1 MAYCNT
7 YNGLGVTLTKEQ
19 ERQYNT
25 AYGIA
30 YSYNLSAPRMEDF
43 AAGNGE
49 AIIDYYAQQAYAKNP
64 NAQNPY
70 TGDVKKRLAEIAARK
85 TATTTAAIVQPITG
99 GHVVAA
105 QRAAA
110 SVAQQ
115 AATLP
120 PATTPT
126 QENKPA
132 KTWKDYL
139 VWIALGGVIAFGAY
153 KMLTG
158 KKKRR

>member
-1 MAYCNT
+1 MAYYNT
-7 YNGLGVTLTKEQ
+7 YNGLGAIFTNK
-19 ERQYNT
+19 
-25 AYGIA
+25 
-30 YSYNLSAPRMEDF
+30 
-43 AAGNGE
+43 GN
-49 AIIDYYAQQAYAKNP
+49 IKRRID
-64 NAQNPY
+64 
-70 TGDVKKRLAEIAARK
+70 GFAARK
-85 TATTTAAIVQPITG
+85 AATQAAKIATQPITG
-99 GHVVAA
+99 GQVVVA

-126 QENKPA
+126 QDTKPA

-139 VWIALGGVIAFGAY
+139 VWIALGGAVAFGAY

>member
-1 MAYCNT
+1 MAYYNT
-7 YNGLGVTLTKEQ
+7 YSGLGVTLTKKSD
-19 ERQYNT
+19 T
-25 AYGIA
+25 
-30 YSYNLSAPRMEDF
+30 
-43 AAGNGE
+43 
-49 AIIDYYAQQAYAKNP
+49 
-64 NAQNPY
+64 
-70 TGDVKKRLAEIAARK
+70 KKRITGFATRK
-85 TATTTAAIVQPITG
+85 AATTTAAIVQPITG

-105 QRAAA
+105 QRAA
-110 SVAQQ
+110 QQ

-126 QENKPA
+126 QDTKAA

-139 VWIALGGVIAFGAY
+139 VWIALGGVVAFGAY

>member
-1 MAYCNT
+1 MAYYNT
-7 YNGLGVTLTKEQ
+7 DSGLGVTLTKE
-19 ERQYNT
+19 
-25 AYGIA
+25 
-30 YSYNLSAPRMEDF
+30 
-43 AAGNGE
+43 
-49 AIIDYYAQQAYAKNP
+49 
-64 NAQNPY
+64 
-70 TGDVKKRLAEIAARK
+70 GDTKKRITGFAARK
-85 TATTTAAIVQPITG
+85 AATQAAKTATQ
-99 GHVVAA
+99 
-105 QRAAA
+105 QAAA

-126 QENKPA
+126 QDTKPA

-139 VWIALGGVIAFGAY
+139 VWIALDGVVAFGAY

>member
-1 MAYCNT
+1 MAYYNT
-7 YNGLGVTLTKEQ
+7 YNGLGVTLTKKSD
-19 ERQYNT
+19 T
-25 AYGIA
+25 
-30 YSYNLSAPRMEDF
+30 
-43 AAGNGE
+43 
-49 AIIDYYAQQAYAKNP
+49 
-64 NAQNPY
+64 
-70 TGDVKKRLAEIAARK
+70 KKRITGFAARK
-85 TATTTAAIVQPITG
+85 AATTTAAIVQPITG

-105 QRAAA
+105 QRAA
-110 SVAQQ
+110 QQ

-126 QENKPA
+126 QDTKPA

-139 VWIALGGVIAFGAY
+139 VWIALGGVVAFGAY

>member
-7 YNGLGVTLTKEQ
+7 YSGLGAGFTNAMQAVA
-19 ERQYNT
+19 NT
-25 AYGIA
+25 ARQIA
-30 YSYNLSAPRMEDF
+30 QTATN
-43 AAGNGE
+43 
-49 AIIDYYAQQAYAKNP
+49 AKN
-64 NAQNPY
+64 NQNPN
-70 TGDVKKRLAEIAARK
+70 
-85 TATTTAAIVQPITG
+85 TAAQIATQPITG
-99 GHVVAA
+99 GQVVAA

-120 PATTPT
+120 PVTTSPQDT
-126 QENKPA
+126 KPA

-139 VWIALGGVIAFGAY
+139 LWIALGGVVTFGAY
-153 KMLTG
+153 KMLSGG

>member
-7 YNGLGVTLTKEQ
+7 YSGLGAGFTNVMQ
-19 ERQYNT
+19 AVANT
-25 AYGIA
+25 ARQIA
-30 YSYNLSAPRMEDF
+30 QTATNTK
-43 AAGNGE
+43 NN
-49 AIIDYYAQQAYAKNP
+49 QNP
-64 NAQNPY
+64 NPAAQ
-70 TGDVKKRLAEIAARK
+70 V
-85 TATTTAAIVQPITG
+85 ATQPITG

-110 SVAQQ
+110 LVAQQ

-120 PATTPT
+120 PATIPT
-126 QENKPA
+126 QDTKPA

-139 VWIALGGVIAFGAY
+139 VWIALGGVVAFGAY

>member
-1 MAYCNT
+1 MAYYNT
-7 YNGLGVTLTKEQ
+7 YSGLGVTLTKEQ
-19 ERQYNT
+19 EKQYNT

-64 NAQNPY
+64 NY
-70 TGDVKKRLAEIAARK
+70 DKTSWGSTVKKRIAEIAARNAAK
-85 TATTTAAIVQPITG
+85 TVTAVALPTTTAQQIT
-99 GHVVAA
+99 A
-105 QRAAA
+105 Q
-110 SVAQQ
+110 VAQQ

-120 PATTPT
+120 PATTPRQDT
-126 QENKPA
+126 KPA

-139 VWIALGGVIAFGAY
+139 LWIALGGVVAFGAY
-153 KMLTG
+153 KMLSS